1 MQIDPKTLTGTW
13 SYPTQVRF
21 GPGRIAELPR
31 ACKSLGMSR
40 PLLVTDPGLAAL
52 PMIAEAVAANEAAGL
67 PTAVFSDVKPNPL
80 GRNVEDGVAVFREGG
95 HDGVIAFGGGSG
107 LDAAKA
113 IAFMAGQDR
122 PIWDF
127 EDVGSNWKRAD
138 PAGIAPIVAVPTTAG
153 TGSEVGRASVILQEE
168 THSKRIIFHP
178 KMLPGIVISD
188 PELTLGLPAHITAA
202 TGMDALAHCLE
213 AYCAPG
219 FHPMAEGIAVEGLR
233 LVKDWLPT
241 AVEDGGN
248 LAARAHMLAA
258 ASMGAT
264 AFQKGLGAIHS
275 LSHPIGAIYDTHHG
289 LTNAV
294 VMPYVLAFNRPAIE
308 DKMARLAAWL
318 GLPQASFTAV
328 QGWILGLRSALSIP
342 HSLREI
348 GVGDDRIEEIA
359 EMAAVDPT
367 APTNP
372 VPLDPPTLRAMM
384 ESALEG
390 RVD

>member
-31 ACKSLGMSR
+31 ACRSLGMSR

-52 PMIAEAVAANEAAGL
+52 PMVAEAVAANEAAGL
-67 PTAVFSDVKPNPL
+67 PTAVFSKVKPNPL

-168 THSKRIIFHP
+168 THSKRIVFHP

-248 LAARAHMLAA
+248 LAARAQMLAA

-308 DKMARLAAWL
+308 DKMVRLAAWL
-318 GLPQASFTAV
+318 GLAEPSFAAV

-348 GVGDDRIEEIA
+348 GVGDDRVEEIA
-359 EMAAVDPT
+359 EAAAVDPT

-372 VPLDPPTLRAMM
+372 IPLDPPSLRAMM
-384 ESALEG
+384 ENALEG